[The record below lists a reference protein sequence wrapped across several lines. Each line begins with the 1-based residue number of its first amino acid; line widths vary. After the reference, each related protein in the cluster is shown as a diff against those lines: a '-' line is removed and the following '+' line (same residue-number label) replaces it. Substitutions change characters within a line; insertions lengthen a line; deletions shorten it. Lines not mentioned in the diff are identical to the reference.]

1 MKYLLLLLSL
11 LSLNSFATDHSL
23 GISLGSPTAIS
34 GRFTFKDSLYFAAI
48 GDNHITLDYT
58 YDQHKL
64 SKLDDTILFY
74 GLGVISR
81 RHGGESGFGP
91 RIFADLN
98 HDLNPYF
105 EIFAKGAFSVLM
117 FDKMSNYIDMAIG
130 ARYKF

>member
-1 MKYLLLLLSL
+1 MTLILST
-11 LSLNSFATDHSL
+11 LNAFAAPSEHSL

-34 GRFTFKDSLYFAAI
+34 GRFTFKDQLYFAAV

-58 YDQHKL
+58 YDTHNP
-64 SKLDDTILFY
+64 SKLKDTVLFY

-81 RHGGESGFGP
+81 RHGGDSGFGP
-91 RIFADLN
+91 RIFGDLN

-105 EIFAKGAFSVLM
+105 EIFGKAAFSVMM
-117 FDKMSNYIDMAIG
+117 FDKMSNYMDLAIG